1 MTFVKDEDR
10 SAMLVINLLPPT
22 CGQAIARPPRRATSY
37 LNKVTERNDFYEQP
51 ILLACEV
58 AEFRLRD
65 EWNMAALQRAFGEE
79 VDQVMANTWRLCGDT
94 INPELEAL
102 YALFDKAGMAKTQQ
116 AAAVWKAAQ
125 RFYYQQVLA
134 MVNFENQSFK
144 QRSIEDAADEV
155 AAAAEGTD

>member
-1 MTFVKDEDR
+1 M
-10 SAMLVINLLPPT
+10 
-22 CGQAIARPPRRATSY
+22 
-37 LNKVTERNDFYEQP
+37 
-51 ILLACEV
+51 
-58 AEFRLRD
+58 AEYRLRD

-79 VDQVMANTWRLCGDT
+79 VEQVMANTWRLCGDT

-144 QRSIEDAADEV
+144 QLSIEDAADEV

>member
-1 MTFVKDEDR
+1 MNNPF
-10 SAMLVINLLPPT
+10 
-22 CGQAIARPPRRATSY
+22 
-37 LNKVTERNDFYEQP
+37 
-51 ILLACEV
+51 LLACEV
-58 AEFRLRD
+58 AEYRLRD

-79 VDQVMANTWRLCGDT
+79 VMANTWRLCGDT

-102 YALFDKAGMAKTQQ
+102 YALFDKAGMAKAQQ

-144 QRSIEDAADEV
+144 QLSIEDAADEV

>member
-1 MTFVKDEDR
+1 MNNPF
-10 SAMLVINLLPPT
+10 
-22 CGQAIARPPRRATSY
+22 
-37 LNKVTERNDFYEQP
+37 
-51 ILLACEV
+51 LLACEV
-58 AEFRLRD
+58 AEYRLCD

-79 VDQVMANTWRLCGDT
+79 VEQVMANTWRLCGDT

-102 YALFDKAGMAKTQQ
+102 YALFDKAGMAKAQQ

-144 QRSIEDAADEV
+144 QLSIEDAADEV
-155 AAAAEGTD
+155 AAAAEPEAGAEGTD

>member
-1 MTFVKDEDR
+1 MNNPF
-10 SAMLVINLLPPT
+10 
-22 CGQAIARPPRRATSY
+22 
-37 LNKVTERNDFYEQP
+37 
-51 ILLACEV
+51 LLACEV
-58 AEFRLRD
+58 AEYRLRD

-79 VDQVMANTWRLCGDT
+79 VEQVMANTWRLCGDT

-134 MVNFENQSFK
+134 MVNFENQSFR
-144 QRSIEDAADEV
+144 QLSIEEAAEKV
-155 AAAAEGTD
+155 AAVALGPGPCAGAGAGPVALRPLAEPEAGAEGTD

>member
-1 MTFVKDEDR
+1 MNNPF
-10 SAMLVINLLPPT
+10 
-22 CGQAIARPPRRATSY
+22 
-37 LNKVTERNDFYEQP
+37 
-51 ILLACEV
+51 LLACEV
-58 AEFRLRD
+58 AEDRLRD

-79 VDQVMANTWRLCGDT
+79 VEQVMANTWRLCGDT

-144 QRSIEDAADEV
+144 QLSIEDAADEV